1 MATMASTL
9 SSTLVDAEA
18 EVGRLEATGRGAEA
32 EGVGGVTFMLL
43 PALGGVGGA
52 RALAAAGAPA
62 AGAAGAAA
70 AVGAALAAAGAP
82 AGMAGS
88 LMVGEAVGFGGSE
101 IRTVSF
107 LGATLGASE
116 GRGGTLEFSSAI
128 VLWVGR

>member
-1 MATMASTL
+1 M
-9 SSTLVDAEA
+9 
-18 EVGRLEATGRGAEA
+18 
-32 EGVGGVTFMLL
+32 
-43 PALGGVGGA
+43 
-52 RALAAAGAPA
+52 AAGAA
-62 AGAAGAAA
+62 ATGAAGAAA
-70 AVGAALAAAGAP
+70 GAALAAAGAP

>member
-18 EVGRLEATGRGAEA
+18 EDGRPEATGRGAAA

-52 RALAAAGAPA
+52 GALAAGAA
-62 AGAAGAAA
+62 ATGAAGAAA
-70 AVGAALAAAGAP
+70 GAALAAAGAP